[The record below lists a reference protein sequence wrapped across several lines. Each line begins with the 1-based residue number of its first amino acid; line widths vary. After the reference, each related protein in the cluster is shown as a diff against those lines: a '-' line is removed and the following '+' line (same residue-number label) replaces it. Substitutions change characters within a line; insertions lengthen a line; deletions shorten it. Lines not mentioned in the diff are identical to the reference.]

1 MMFGRER
8 RSNGYGVVAVLAGMI
23 LAWLAISGGSGGGAA
38 PSAWASASVEPP
50 MVPASFSQ
58 LAETVGPAVVNI
70 RTVKTLKGGGPV
82 FRHFQR
88 EPGGRENP
96 FNEFFERFFGDE
108 MQKEFKQPSLGS
120 GFIIDKDGYVVTNNH
135 VIEDADQIKVKL
147 DDEKEF
153 DAQVIGRDASTDLAL
168 LKIKAAQE
176 LPLVKLGDSAQ
187 LKIGQWVVAI
197 GSPFGLERTV
207 TAGIVSAKGRVIGS
221 GPYDDFIQTD
231 ASINPGNS
239 GGPLINMKGEVI
251 GINTAIVASGQGI
264 GFAIPINLAK
274 GIIAQLK
281 AGGEVTR
288 GWLGVAIQDVSPEMA
303 DYYGVEAKKGVFV
316 ADVFKGDPAD
326 AAGIKPKDIIVEVN
340 GQKVETTR
348 QLTSLVADIPVGQ
361 TAKVKVL
368 REGKPRVLDVKIGKR
383 DDKRT
388 AARGEAPEK
397 RGEDPLGLRV
407 SALTPEIAQRFNIGE
422 TAGVIVTDVQ
432 NGSSAEEA
440 GVRVG
445 DIIKEINRVGI
456 ESVGD
461 YTAALKKFEKE
472 IAGMLKGK
480 NIPEDTRKTWTYLKI
495 RQKAVFPFLFLTI
508 KKTKLPGHSFQ
519 TKIFRQNPYQ
529 KQPTVFLRVNKNPFS

>member
-1 MMFGRER
+1 MGGVGHLLVSWVR
-8 RSNGYGVVAVLAGMI
+8 RSAFGLSAAGLVVLGPAPVGPLA
-23 LAWLAISGGSGGGAA
+23 L
-38 PSAWASASVEPP
+38 ASAAEPL
-50 MVPASFSQ
+50 MIPASFSQ
-58 LAETVGPAVVNI
+58 LAELVGPAVVNI

-82 FRHFQR
+82 VRNFQR
-88 EPGGRENP
+88 EPFDREQP
-96 FNEFFERFFGDE
+96 FNDFFERFFGEE
-108 MQKEFKQPSLGS
+108 MQREFKQPSLGS
-120 GFIIDKDGYVVTNNH
+120 GFIIDKEGYVVTNNH

-147 DDEKEF
+147 GDEKEF

-168 LKIKAAQE
+168 LKIKSAHD

-187 LKIGQWVVAI
+187 LKVGQWVVAI

-239 GGPLINMKGEVI
+239 GGPLINLKGEVI

-303 DYYGVEAKKGVFV
+303 DYYGVDAKKGVFV

-368 REGKPRVLDVKIGKR
+368 RDGQPRTLSVKIGKR

-388 AARGEAPEK
+388 ASRGEAPEK

-407 SALTPEIAQRFNIGE
+407 SALTPELAQRFAIGE
-422 TAGVIVTDVQ
+422 AAGVIVTDVQ
-432 NGSSAEEA
+432 SGTPAEEA

-445 DIIKEINRVGI
+445 DIVKEINRLTI

-461 YTAALKKFEKE
+461 YSAALKKFEKE
-472 IAGMLKGK
+472 KTLQLFIWRKNAGFLVLK
-480 NIPEDTRKTWTYLKI
+480 LK
-495 RQKAVFPFLFLTI
+495 K
-508 KKTKLPGHSFQ
+508 
-519 TKIFRQNPYQ
+519 
-529 KQPTVFLRVNKNPFS
+529 